1 MNEPS
6 NAERPV
12 ERPVGHEDGAD
23 GSIAI
28 PAEQVETLKE
38 ILAEWESGGR
48 WMDREDCK
56 NWKRSAIARENRRES
71 IVLHNCASQIK
82 AWIGRRNL
90 RVLAHASRP
99 DLTERD
105 VAALESAA
113 SEIGKLR
120 DLVRMARDFIM
131 EEEIT
136 RQTSYEPGD
145 DGYECVE
152 EAYNLRSLLDAAIV
166 EPNAELT
173 GRTYEIPEAEEI
185 PDDTNDS

>member
-12 ERPVGHEDGAD
+12 ERPVGHKDGVD

-105 VAALESAA
+105 VTALESAA
-113 SEIGKLR
+113 SEIRHFYGYPIPHPR
-120 DLVRMARDFIM
+120 CDEGCMYHCT
-131 EEEIT
+131 EGGT
-136 RQTSYEPGD
+136 RPPKCNEPSN
-145 DGYECVE
+145 V
-152 EAYNLRSLLDAAIV
+152 
-166 EPNAELT
+166 
-173 GRTYEIPEAEEI
+173 
-185 PDDTNDS
+185 